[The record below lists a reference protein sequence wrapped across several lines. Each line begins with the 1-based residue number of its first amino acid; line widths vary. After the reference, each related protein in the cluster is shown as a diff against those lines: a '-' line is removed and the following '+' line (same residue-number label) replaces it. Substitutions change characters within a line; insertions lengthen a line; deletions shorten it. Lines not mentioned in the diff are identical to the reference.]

1 MSRSILRAGRRLR
14 RWPALA
20 MLALASCA
28 AVGQDLAPPLPTPE
42 PAATPASEAVDLVD
56 GLQAE
61 TAPALDAGAASADR
75 FAAYVEGLVGA
86 TLVREGI
93 PGMLVAVVRDDRV
106 LLARGYGLAAV
117 DPPRPADGGQTLF
130 RIGSVSKTFTYTAAM
145 QLVEQGRIGLD
156 DPVDQHLP
164 PHLRLP
170 DEGFEQ
176 PVRVRHL
183 LTHTA
188 GFEDS
193 ALGHLFK
200 DDPARVETLDDYLR
214 RWRPHRVRA
223 PDTHAVYSNYGVAL
237 LGALVAHVSGTSFE
251 SYIEQHVT
259 GPLGMAHTTFREPL
273 GTDDA
278 RRIDPRLAGLIA
290 QGYQRKDGAFVPGGF
305 EYVAH
310 AAPAGAASASAADM
324 ARWMRV
330 HLAEGALEGTRILGE
345 DTARTMRS
353 ILFANADGASG
364 IAHGFLTETVGG
376 EFAYGHGGA
385 TLYFHTAMLLLPEHE
400 LGVFVSANSD
410 NARLAVRDLARLL
423 ALRLLPDGATPASPA
438 AILSSGELE
447 RYRGRYASNRRPY
460 RSAEKLLLLPG
471 GMAEVW
477 PGEDG
482 SLRVASASGVVR
494 YLPTGPNSFRAA
506 ESEQRLVFET
516 AADGGVTGFVADPG
530 IAVMQKLGPI
540 EDPNTLA
547 LLLTAAVAIAIGR
560 VVGALRRRRTTPA
573 NAPRRGLLAV
583 KVLSVLSAIAWLA
596 FAGTAIAAV
605 VAMLGQGNALLFT
618 YPSRGF
624 LLALALATAAAVLT
638 GLEVLALVPVWRSR
652 WNAWPKLRYTLAV
665 LVLVASV
672 ALMWQW
678 NLLGMRP

>member
-1 MSRSILRAGRRLR
+1 MIQPDVRARRRLP
-14 RWPALA
+14 RWHALVL
-20 MLALASCA
+20 LALLALLPFVA
-28 AVGQDLAPPLPTPE
+28 TGQGLAPPLPETEAE
-42 PAATPASEAVDLVD
+42 PAASATAEAVDLVEAA
-56 GLQAE
+56 QA
-61 TAPALDAGAASADR
+61 PGAAAADAAS
-75 FAAYVEGLVGA
+75 FAAYVEGLVAA
-86 TLVREGI
+86 TLAREGI

-106 LLARGYGLAAV
+106 LLVRGYGLAEV
-117 DPPRPADGGQTLF
+117 DPPRPADGDDTLF

-145 QLVEQGRIGLD
+145 QLVQQGRIGLD
-156 DPVDQHLP
+156 DPVNQHLP

-200 DDPARVETLDDYLR
+200 DDPAKVETLDGYLQ

-223 PDTHAVYSNYGVAL
+223 PDTTAVYSNYGVAL
-237 LGALVAHVSGTSFE
+237 LGALVAHVSGTAFE
-251 SYIEQHVT
+251 SYIEQNVT

-273 GTDDA
+273 LAEDA
-278 RRIDPRLAGLIA
+278 RRIDPQLAALIA
-290 QGYQRKDGAFVPGGF
+290 RGYQRKDGAFVAGGF
-305 EYVAH
+305 EYIAQ
-310 AAPAGAASASAADM
+310 AAPAGAVSSSAADM
-324 ARWMRV
+324 ARWMRA
-330 HLAEGALEGTRILGE
+330 HLNEGVLDGARILTE
-345 DTARTMRS
+345 DTTRTMRS
-353 ILFANADGASG
+353 ILFTNAEGGSG
-364 IAHGFLTETVGG
+364 IAHGFLTETIGG

-385 TLYFHTAMLLLPEHE
+385 TLYFHTAMLLLPQQE

-410 NARLAVRDLARLL
+410 TARLAVRDVARLI
-423 ALRLLPDGATPASPA
+423 ALRLLPDGATPASA
-438 AILSSGELE
+438 GTALSDGELA

-460 RSAEKLLLLPG
+460 HGAEKLLLLPG
-471 GMAEVW
+471 GMAQVW

-506 ESEQRLVFET
+506 ESDQRLVFQT
-516 AADGGVTGFVADPG
+516 AADGSVTGFVADPG
-530 IAVMQKLGPI
+530 ISVMQKLGPI

-547 LLLTAAVAIAIGR
+547 LLLTAAFAIGIGR
-560 VVGALRRRRTTPA
+560 LVGAVRRRRTSPT
-573 NAPRRGLLAV
+573 NAPRRGLVAV
-583 KVLSVLSAIAWLA
+583 KALALVSAIAWVA

-605 VAMLGQGNALLFT
+605 VAMLGQGNALIFD

-638 GLEVLALVPVWRSR
+638 ALEVLALVPVWRGR

-665 LVLVASV
+665 LVLAASV
-672 ALMWQW
+672 VLMWQW
-678 NLLGMRP
+678 NLIGMQP